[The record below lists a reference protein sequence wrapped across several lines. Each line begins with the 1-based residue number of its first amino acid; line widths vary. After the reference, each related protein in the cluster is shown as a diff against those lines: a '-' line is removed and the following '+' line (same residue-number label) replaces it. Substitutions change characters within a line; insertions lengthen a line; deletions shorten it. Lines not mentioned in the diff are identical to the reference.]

1 MQYASRRFGDF
12 LSNNKMFPVFLFCI
26 SALMFFG
33 AVLFS
38 DDLLVGGSRPSVAW
52 TESAGLG
59 TSVPACASGSMST
72 SCSGLQGA
80 LTLNVYNLHG
90 GAAFVYA
97 DFWGGPLI
105 WTSGYGGENY
115 TVTLTGLD

>member
-1 MQYASRRFGDF
+1 
-12 LSNNKMFPVFLFCI
+12 
-26 SALMFFG
+26 
-33 AVLFS
+33 
-38 DDLLVGGSRPSVAW
+38 
-52 TESAGLG
+52 
-59 TSVPACASGSMST
+59 MST

-105 WTSGYGGENY
+105 WTGGEGSI
-115 TVTLTGLD
+115 TLTGLDSNRTYCAGANDPFGGQYGVDCQQTPNCAMPPP